1 MIEIAVN
8 NKSCTDYPT
17 ECRYGTDSTDMLKL
31 ENTAHLCSGVSE
43 VLADNHAK
51 SNSFIKEVNKIVQ

>member
-31 ENTAHLCSGVSE
+31 KNTAHLCGGVSE
-43 VLADNHAK
+43 PR
-51 SNSFIKEVNKIVQ
+51 EVEFFQQSGK